1 MVKSGHKILHE
12 VFKDKQMIDICPS
25 NINEGHKFEYDTESS
40 GTDKSVF
47 LCRCGKEQIEHEDA
61 GTGA

>member
-1 MVKSGHKILHE
+1 MN
-12 VFKDKQMIDICPS
+12 DICPK
-25 NINEGHKFEYDTESS
+25 NLNEGHKFEYDTESS